1 MSESTAPCQR
11 ALCGASRKL
20 HTPVRHA
27 PSLCERTMLVRA
39 PLERASG
46 SRKGSWRRLL
56 CDWRERRPYRIAP
69 GRYAVSRARRQYVAD
84 APPTGPP
91 SGAPSPLN
99 KPKNLHGSNP
109 FCCNIR
115 STIVGMGRALAGGLG
130 GGGMAVCLSS
140 GALAGAQRLGCRAYI
155 SLAAAPCVIWAPHG
169 DVSELPSTRDL
180 VIRMSPELDLPSA
193 DGNVVILLVL
203 YQALAG
209 RQHLVKHST
218 IGWGGVLGG
227 TLVRG
232 LGVWAAWCLIAVVS
246 ALAHPNTDFLMR
258 YLPHS
263 PHLRRSS

>member
-1 MSESTAPCQR
+1 MPKSTVRREPQATHSRAPCPI
-11 ALCGASRKL
+11 CM
-20 HTPVRHA
+20 

-140 GALAGAQRLGCRAYI
+140 GALAGAQRLACGQGQGATAGTQSRCGTLCYLGTEVRRRHHTVTSPNFFPLEILSSECLLNLTFHPLMETSSSCLFSIKRLRA
-155 SLAAAPCVIWAPHG
+155 A
-169 DVSELPSTRDL
+169 ST
-180 VIRMSPELDLPSA
+180 SSSTAPSA
-193 DGNVVILLVL
+193 GGASWGAPWCAAWVC
-203 YQALAG
+203 G
-209 RQHLVKHST
+209 RL
-218 IGWGGVLGG
+218 GVLLRWCQHWHTP
-227 TLVRG
+227 TL
-232 LGVWAAWCLIAVVS
+232 
-246 ALAHPNTDFLMR
+246 TF
-258 YLPHS
+258 
-263 PHLRRSS
+263 